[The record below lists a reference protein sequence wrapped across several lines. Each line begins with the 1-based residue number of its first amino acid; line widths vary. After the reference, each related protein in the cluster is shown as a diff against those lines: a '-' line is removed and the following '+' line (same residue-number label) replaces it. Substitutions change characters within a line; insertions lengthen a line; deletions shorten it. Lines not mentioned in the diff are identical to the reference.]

1 MKMPSFLSGT
11 DEQRSVNL
19 SDNKLINLY
28 PTTNNDGTVGA
39 FITTPGLQTYIT
51 TPSGDITS
59 GIYTA
64 SNGRCFMVAG
74 SIFYEITTGG
84 VLTNRGTITQATVS
98 RMADNGI
105 ELGIVNGTDGW
116 VFTFS
121 TNTLAKITSAG
132 FPNGC
137 KTITYINGRFVV
149 SQPNTQNFNCSDRL
163 AGSVWD
169 ALNVHTA
176 DSNPDYIVGQI
187 ASNNELIIFC
197 EKSGETWYDAN
208 VYPSP
213 FTRNVSGIFEVGCI
227 APYSISK
234 IDNSVMWLGRSETGL
249 GVIYK
254 LNGYTPVRLSSYSV
268 EYAIQQMSDTSD
280 AISFTYQQDGH
291 HFYVITFPT
300 GDKTFAF
307 DINTQMWHERAS
319 FSAITGLFSRWEAQE
334 YAYFDNKHLVCDY
347 TDGKVYSLEL
357 SVNQD
362 GGTTRKWVRS
372 WRAPESDMHRTPH
385 HKLTLELEC
394 GVGLVGG
401 VDPQI
406 MLRYSNDAGHTW
418 SSEKWRSMGNIG
430 EFSKRVNWYRL
441 GMTSGQPR
449 VYEVSGTEN
458 VKTVLLAAYLE

>member
-1 MKMPSFLSGT
+1 
-11 DEQRSVNL
+11 
-19 SDNKLINLY
+19 
-28 PTTNNDGTVGA
+28 
-39 FITTPGLQTYIT
+39 
-51 TPSGDITS
+51 
-59 GIYTA
+59 
-64 SNGRCFMVAG
+64 
-74 SIFYEITTGG
+74 
-84 VLTNRGTITQATVS
+84 
-98 RMADNGI
+98 
-105 ELGIVNGTDGW
+105 
-116 VFTFS
+116 
-121 TNTLAKITSAG
+121 
-132 FPNGC
+132 
-137 KTITYINGRFVV
+137 
-149 SQPNTQNFNCSDRL
+149 
-163 AGSVWD
+163 
-169 ALNVHTA
+169 
-176 DSNPDYIVGQI
+176 
-187 ASNNELIIFC
+187 
-197 EKSGETWYDAN
+197 
-208 VYPSP
+208 
-213 FTRNVSGIFEVGCI
+213 
-227 APYSISK
+227 
-234 IDNSVMWLGRSETGL
+234 MWLGRSETGL